1 MKMADKNQTGVH
13 RRRVS
18 EVRERDCE
26 REKVS
31 DENEKKNVAT
41 MATTELYT
49 KWADVFIFKT
59 LFFFVF
65 ITVFITIIIMY

>member
-1 MKMADKNQTGVH
+1 
-13 RRRVS
+13 
-18 EVRERDCE
+18 
-26 REKVS
+26 
-31 DENEKKNVAT
+31 